1 VTNTVLYSYLI
12 GWGITTIGLAL
23 IIRHPSRPTF
33 VAVAAGIVWPL
44 LVLGAAQF
52 AAVALVAKAVR
63 IREHGPKSMDEEL
76 AELLDAWLDEVDADH
91 RIGIEAG

>member
-23 IIRHPSRPTF
+23 TIRHPSRPTF

-44 LVLGAAQF
+44 LVLGAAQL
-52 AAVALVAKAVR
+52 AAVALVAEAVR

-76 AELLDAWLDEVDADH
+76 DELLDAWLDEADADH
-91 RIGIEAG
+91 RIGIGAG